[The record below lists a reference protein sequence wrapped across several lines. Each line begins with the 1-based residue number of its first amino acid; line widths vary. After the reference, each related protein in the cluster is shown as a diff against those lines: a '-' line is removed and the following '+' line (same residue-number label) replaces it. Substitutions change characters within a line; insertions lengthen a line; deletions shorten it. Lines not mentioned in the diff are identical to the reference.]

1 MKQPPLII
9 IIAVILLN
17 CSCTTLK
24 RYDSIQPASTD
35 NNLADIDLFGFR
47 LSKPMPETGIKTL
60 WDLSAD
66 AQSQFIKILNSRYPD
81 NERFINAMSYEYI
94 KPNTIQIPGDYVNK
108 DLRMVFSVSKRRGF
122 GERNSPPGYNLSPAD
137 RIEYLKISL
146 KIPDRSG
153 LRFTGWNM
161 FTTEYGSI
169 EIGDVSFS
177 RSIEINAS
185 GLLSAEGKVTS
196 GELTAGGKSSTV
208 RKEDQGIQYRY
219 LRLNGR
225 MNNDRIEMEEEGTRE
240 IDLTGNIVA
249 DVTVEFDRFPEMV
262 TEISGLKDSTG
273 RFNDPERLMMIN
285 SETLIPRV
293 DNIKD
298 TIFADL
304 RMDYVFRN
312 VLRGQKTFPEWDDKV
327 RYARGSVSKRIPL
340 LTSQDYVPEFY
351 CIGTNAPS
359 SEREILKIS
368 EPGNKEYAM
377 IFKTRD
383 EADSYYEWLT
393 HYFKSS
399 INSGKPVKIGN
410 YTLKFMNNDLT
421 NKYFGINPNLSVV
434 PYYD

>member
-1 MKQPPLII
+1 MKHLTIII
-9 IIAVILLN
+9 IIAGILLN
-17 CSCTTLK
+17 SSCTTLK
-24 RYDSIQPASTD
+24 RYDTIQPPGTD

-47 LSKPMPETGIKTL
+47 MAKASPATGIKTL

-94 KPNTIQIPGDYVNK
+94 KPNTIQIPGDYVNQ
-108 DLRMVFSVSKRRGF
+108 DLRMIFSVSKRRGF
-122 GERNSPPGYNLSPAD
+122 GERNSPPGYNLSSAD

-153 LRFTGWNM
+153 VRFTGWNM

-169 EIGDVSFS
+169 EIADVSFS
-177 RSIEINAS
+177 RSIEVNTS
-185 GLLSAEGKVTS
+185 GLLSADGKVTA
-196 GELTAGGKSSTV
+196 GELSAGGKSSSG
-208 RKEDQGIQYRY
+208 RREDQGIQYRY

-249 DVTVEFDRFPEMV
+249 DVTVEFDKFPEMV

-273 RFNDPERLMMIN
+273 RFNAPERLFMIN
-285 SETLIPRV
+285 SQTLIPRV
-293 DNIKD
+293 ENLKD

-327 RYARGSVSKRIPL
+327 KYVRGSVSKRIPL
-340 LTSQDYVPEFY
+340 LTSGDYVPDFY

-359 SEREILKIS
+359 GDRDVLKIS
-368 EPGNKEYAM
+368 APDDKEYAVV
-377 IFKTRD
+377 FKTRN

-393 HYFKSS
+393 NYFNNAM
-399 INSGKPVKIGN
+399 NSGKPLKIGSFL
-410 YTLKFMNNDLT
+410 LKYMDNDLT
-421 NKYFGINPNLSVV
+421 NKYFGANPDLVVV